1 VDDIFSD
8 EQKIY
13 DDAILYL
20 TELKDG
26 AMADTDQYKSIVKE
40 YGRLLKQMRRVTKLS
55 DRTAD
60 GLNESRND
68 LLDKVHVDVL
78 TGIYNR
84 RYMEDSLIRI
94 IKSLSR
100 SGSTLSVMMV
110 DVDFF
115 KKYNDTY
122 GHSEGDICLKIVAE
136 SIAGSLLRADDFV
149 ARYGGEEF
157 AVILPSTD
165 ASGARVVAGKIV
177 ENIRARN
184 ILHEKSD
191 AADHVTLSI
200 GVTTG
205 LAGKNQTGDDY
216 LKQADKALYQSKQN
230 GRDRYTY
237 IDFKETRNGT

>member
-1 VDDIFSD
+1 MDDIFSD

-13 DDAILYL
+13 DDAVLYL

-26 AMADTDQYKSIVKE
+26 AMADKAQYKSIVKE
-40 YGRLLKQMRRVTKLS
+40 YGRLLKQLRRVTKLS
-55 DRTAD
+55 DRTAE
-60 GLNESRND
+60 GLSESRND

-84 RYMEDSLIRI
+84 RYMEDSLVRI

-100 SGSTLSVMMV
+100 SGSILSVMMI

-136 SIAGSLLRADDFV
+136 SIAGSLSRADDFA

-157 AVILPSTD
+157 VVILPSTD
-165 ASGARVVAGKIV
+165 ESGARLVAGKIV
-177 ENIRARN
+177 KNIRARK

-191 AADHVTLSI
+191 AADHVTLSV

-205 LAGKNQTGDDY
+205 LVGKNQTGDDY
-216 LKQADKALYQSKQN
+216 IKRADIALYQSKQN
-230 GRDRYTY
+230 GRNRYTY
-237 IDFKETRNGT
+237 IDF